1 MPPTCGLDWSIDSCR
16 NRAPASYSAA
26 SQKNASRA
34 MAFRPHRHAP
44 ARQAFPRRSSVPGAA
59 RSGPLLYSL
68 ATRKGNGGRAML
80 DNIKKDTQTRMQK
93 SVDALK
99 HELMRLR
106 TGRASSALIEP
117 LKVSYYG
124 NDTPV
129 MQVANVAI
137 EARAITIT
145 PYEKNMVAAVE
156 KAILASDLGLTP
168 TTVGQVIRI
177 NLPPLTE
184 ERRKELSKHV
194 AHEGE
199 NAKVA
204 VRNVRRDALHQIKE
218 LLKDKKISEDEES
231 RAEDE
236 IQKFTDKFVKDVDG
250 VVKAKEDELMAM

>member
-1 MPPTCGLDWSIDSCR
+1 MVHCR
-16 NRAPASYSAA
+16 AAALRATAA
-26 SQKNASRA
+26 V
-34 MAFRPHRHAP
+34 
-44 ARQAFPRRSSVPGAA
+44 RR
-59 RSGPLLYSL
+59 PLLYSP
-68 ATRKGNGGRAML
+68 ATRNGNGGPAML

-99 HELMRLR
+99 HELQRLR
-106 TGRASSALIEP
+106 TGRASTALIEP

-124 NDTPV
+124 TDTPIT
-129 MQVANVAI
+129 QVANVAI
-137 EARAITIT
+137 ADARSITIT
-145 PYEKNMVAAVE
+145 PFEKNMVGPVE

-204 VRNVRRDALHQIKE
+204 VRNVRRDALHQAKE
-218 LLKDKKISEDEES
+218 LLKDKKISEDDERRVEE
-231 RAEDE
+231 E
-236 IQKFTDKFVKDVDG
+236 IQKYTDKYVKDVDA
-250 VVKAKEDELMAM
+250 VVKAKEEELMAM